1 MIENLEERIKE
12 AKLAQ
17 ANRRLQS
24 SQRSEEKA
32 MEIDLERL
40 LKQSDIIFTLNGFFI
55 VILTFL
61 LSSNPTIISIIR
73 FLVSISLMLIQSLS
87 LRNIR
92 NKLSMAT
99 KWYLNE
105 NSAILKRN
113 SRNILKLKTIIEI
126 EEITQ
131 SNRKDIDETEKEVT
145 KTTDKLIQQQERL
158 KYISLINVAIVL
170 IVIFIEFEVLSI
182 ICNN

>member
-99 KWYLNE
+99 KWYINE

-113 SRNILKLKTIIEI
+113 SRNI
-126 EEITQ
+126 
-131 SNRKDIDETEKEVT
+131 
-145 KTTDKLIQQQERL
+145 
-158 KYISLINVAIVL
+158 
-170 IVIFIEFEVLSI
+170 FP
-182 ICNN
+182 